1 MSKNLLQL
9 VVGVVVEMI
18 VVEVV
23 GIVAEVDV
31 MGVVDIVPIAVVAV
45 ADFGP
50 VFPLEGVVIVV
61 GVTVRA
67 VFT

>member
-18 VVEVV
+18 VV

-31 MGVVDIVPIAVVAV
+31 MGVVDIVPIAVVVAV

>member
-1 MSKNLLQL
+1 M
-9 VVGVVVEMI
+9 VGVVVEMI

-31 MGVVDIVPIAVVAV
+31 MGVVDIVPIAVVVVV